1 MPLVTIQLLCI
12 VTALSNKENPMT
24 KSKDYIEMAFR
35 SIDCFKNGGKL
46 DAKELD
52 SIIKIAERD
61 GVIDHN
67 EIRVL
72 QKIIAKIKPDE
83 VDEAMRR
90 KLAQLA
96 KKIGA

>member
-1 MPLVTIQLLCI
+1 M
-12 VTALSNKENPMT
+12 SE
-24 KSKDYIEMAFR
+24 SKDYIEMAFR
-35 SIDCFKNGGKL
+35 SIECFKKDGKL

-52 SIIKIAERD
+52 NIIKIAERD
-61 GVIDHN
+61 GIIDQN

-83 VDEAMRR
+83 VDDAMRK
-90 KLAQLA
+90 KLSQLA

>member
-1 MPLVTIQLLCI
+1 
-12 VTALSNKENPMT
+12 MT
-24 KSKDYIEMAFR
+24 ESKDYIEMAFR
-35 SIDCFKNGGKL
+35 SIECFKKDDKL

-61 GVIDHN
+61 GVIDQN

-83 VDEAMRR
+83 VDSAMRR
-90 KLAQLA
+90 KLADLA
-96 KKIGA
+96 KKISQ

>member
-1 MPLVTIQLLCI
+1 M
-12 VTALSNKENPMT
+12 S

-35 SIDCFKNGGKL
+35 SIECFDNDGKL

-61 GVIDHN
+61 GVIDQN

-72 QKIIAKIKPDE
+72 QKIISKIKPDE
-83 VDEAMRR
+83 VDDAMRK
-90 KLAQLA
+90 KLAELA
-96 KKIGA
+96 KKVGI

>member
-1 MPLVTIQLLCI
+1 M
-12 VTALSNKENPMT
+12 SE
-24 KSKDYIEMAFR
+24 SKDYIEMAFR
-35 SIDCFKNGGKL
+35 SIECFKKDGKL

-61 GVIDHN
+61 GVIDRN

-72 QKIIAKIKPDE
+72 QRIIKKIKPDE
-83 VDEAMRR
+83 VDAAMQR
-90 KLAQLA
+90 KLQQLA

>member
-1 MPLVTIQLLCI
+1 M
-12 VTALSNKENPMT
+12 SE
-24 KSKDYIEMAFR
+24 SKDYIEMAFR
-35 SIDCFKNGGKL
+35 SIECFKKDGKL

-61 GVIDHN
+61 GIIDQN

-83 VDEAMRR
+83 VDDAMRR
-90 KLAQLA
+90 KLSQLA